1 MREGQSINYKAGAA
15 FDPYLLMKY
24 GAADGEVV
32 PASGPTDLIIGGN
45 GNIGAALGDR
55 IDIIVDD
62 FVEVRLGGTVTRGDK
77 LTADAN
83 GLAVTAAPAAGANA
97 QIAGYAT
104 VSGVLNDIIW
114 MRIAPSVMQG

>member
-1 MREGQSINYKAGAA
+1 MREGRSINYSAA
-15 FDPYLLMKY
+15 AVLAPYLLIKY
-24 GAADGEVV
+24 GAADGEVL
-32 PASGPTDLIIGGN
+32 PAAGPTDLIIGGN

-77 LTADAN
+77 LTSDAN
-83 GLAVTAAPAAGANA
+83 GLAVTAAPAAGVNV

-104 VSGVLNDIIW
+104 VSGVLNDVIW